1 MMESLFIMMKKR
13 KHHILSMQMEKES
26 MYQYNQNDVEYLI
39 VSTGFVILKIYFT
52 ITKLFAIKNKTR

>member
-1 MMESLFIMMKKR
+1 MMKKR
-13 KHHILSMQMEKES
+13 KQHILSMQMEKES
-26 MYQYNQNDVEYLI
+26 MYQDNQNDVEYLI